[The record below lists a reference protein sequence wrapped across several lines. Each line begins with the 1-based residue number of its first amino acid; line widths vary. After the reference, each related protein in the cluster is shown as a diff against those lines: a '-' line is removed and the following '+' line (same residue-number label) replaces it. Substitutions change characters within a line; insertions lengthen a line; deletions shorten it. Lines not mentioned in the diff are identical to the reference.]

1 MAIVKKYRSKV
12 VSIINPIKDLYTLE
26 FESLDGPFKYSP
38 GQFLHLAIDAD
49 YDGTGQ
55 WPESRC
61 FSMQSSP
68 MEDNLRITYSVKG
81 FFTNQLKNTLKI
93 GDVVWLKLPYGE
105 LFNSN
110 HSKVNTV
117 FIAGGTGVS
126 PFLSLFN
133 NIAFDSYINPIILI
147 GFRSKKYNIFD
158 ADLSKVR
165 KSKNAT
171 LQIFYEDEIGL
182 IDLNMIPGH
191 FSSNQSIFIS
201 GPPAMINFYLNQLVS
216 NGVDK
221 LQIITDNWS
230 Y

>member
-12 VSIINPIKDLYTLE
+12 ISIFNPIEGLYTLE
-26 FESLDGPFKYSP
+26 FKSLDGPFKYSP

-68 MEDNLRITYSVKG
+68 KEDNIRITYSVKG
-81 FFTNQLKNTLKI
+81 FFTNQLKKSLKI
-93 GDVVWLKLPYGE
+93 GDIVWLKLPYGE

-133 NIAFDSYINPIILI
+133 DKAFDLYINPIIFI
-147 GFRSKKYNIFD
+147 GFRSKRFNIYD
-158 ADLSKVR
+158 TDLNNLSK
-165 KSKNAT
+165 SKET
-171 LQIFYEDEIGL
+171 FLKIFYEDEIGI
-182 IDLNMIPGH
+182 IDLNLIPR
-191 FSSNQSIFIS
+191 FINPIQSFFIS
-201 GPPAMINFYLNQLVS
+201 GPPTMISFFISQLELK
-216 NGVDK
+216 GIDK
-221 LQIITDNWS
+221 SQIITDNWDS
-230 Y
+230 